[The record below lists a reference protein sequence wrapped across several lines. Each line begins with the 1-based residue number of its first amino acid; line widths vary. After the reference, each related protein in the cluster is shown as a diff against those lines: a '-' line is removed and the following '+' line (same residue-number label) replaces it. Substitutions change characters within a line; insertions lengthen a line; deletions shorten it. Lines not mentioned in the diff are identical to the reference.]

1 MQDVISQ
8 SHANSVNYSQPTH
21 FAITRFA
28 TNFHFT
34 AVLREFAI
42 DLFVKM
48 TDFAKNSILQQ
59 AFAMPKNCEMDRCT
73 VFNKFN

>member
-48 TDFAKNSILQQ
+48 TNVAKKKNHFATGFCHAEKLRNESFDCL
-59 AFAMPKNCEMDRCT
+59 R
-73 VFNKFN
+73 